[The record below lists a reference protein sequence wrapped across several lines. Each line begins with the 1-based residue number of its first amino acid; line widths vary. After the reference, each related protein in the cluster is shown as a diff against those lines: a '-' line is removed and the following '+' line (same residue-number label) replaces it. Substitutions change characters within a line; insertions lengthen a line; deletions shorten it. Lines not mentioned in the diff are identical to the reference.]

1 MRFRLH
7 MHLVLQLKAHVRGCR
22 KLEARSTP
30 NALSLSKDCS
40 HFSKSLI
47 EQCWEL
53 KPFLNNIRI

>member
-47 EQCWEL
+47 EQC
-53 KPFLNNIRI
+53 